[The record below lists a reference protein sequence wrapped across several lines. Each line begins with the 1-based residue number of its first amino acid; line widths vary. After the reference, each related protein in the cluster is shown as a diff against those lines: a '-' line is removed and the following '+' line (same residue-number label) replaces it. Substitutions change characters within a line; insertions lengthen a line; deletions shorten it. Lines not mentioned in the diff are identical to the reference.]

1 MSASGTAPAIG
12 RTSAPNGAKILAV
25 EDDPDVGFALQA
37 TLSDAGY
44 ECAVITDGDEA
55 LRGLY
60 GFQPDLVL
68 LDLNL
73 PGTPG
78 MELCEQIRGMSD
90 VPVIIFTAEARTD
103 EKLEAFARGAD
114 DYVVKDCPV
123 DELLARIAAGLRRA
137 RTPAATER
145 RDDLYTDAVLE
156 VDYARSEVKVRGE
169 RVNLTPTEY
178 KILTFLV
185 EQIGRP
191 VPPDRLLKR
200 VWGPEYSGEDLVKW
214 HMAHLRRK
222 IEADPDRPEL
232 VVTRRGFGYM
242 YAPPGR

>member
-1 MSASGTAPAIG
+1 
-12 RTSAPNGAKILAV
+12 
-25 EDDPDVGFALQA
+25 
-37 TLSDAGY
+37 
-44 ECAVITDGDEA
+44 
-55 LRGLY
+55 
-60 GFQPDLVL
+60 
-68 LDLNL
+68 
-73 PGTPG
+73 
-78 MELCEQIRGMSD
+78 
-90 VPVIIFTAEARTD
+90 
-103 EKLEAFARGAD
+103 
-114 DYVVKDCPV
+114 
-123 DELLARIAAGLRRA
+123 RRA
-137 RTPAATER
+137 RTPAATQP
-145 RDDLYTDAVLE
+145 RDDRYTDAVLE
-156 VDYARSEVKVRGE
+156 VDYARYEVRVRGE

-242 YAPPGR
+242 YAPQGASVPSRRPLHSSDAVSRRASSPQRDPPSVADFVGAYGNTPAACRRPRRGAACCAHPPSSRYEREAVMWRTTLHPDVSGSAHSADAALAMLVRA